1 MVVNGRSYYGIGPR
15 KLEAKNAA
23 ARNAMSSLKIED
35 QNQLKNQPRNI
46 KEKIDELK
54 RIKADL
60 KCRLKSLKAQ
70 SKSKK
75 KASQDL
81 VLKKDKPKEK
91 GTKKRSFRWNIR
103 KQQL

>member
-1 MVVNGRSYYGIGPR
+1 VVVNGRSYYGIGPR

-23 ARNAMSSLKIED
+23 ARKAMSSLKKED

-60 KCRLKSLKAQ
+60 KCRLKSLKTQ
-70 SKSKK
+70 SKLNQKGSK
-75 KASQDL
+75 DY
-81 VLKKDKPKEK
+81 VLKRDKPKEK
-91 GTKKRSFRWNIR
+91 RKK
-103 KQQL
+103 KKTG